1 MEVNEDA
8 AAQQPVDLVLAG
20 RVAAHQALDG
30 GGLIGAVVVD
40 VEAGVLLPA
49 RHDCRR

>member
-1 MEVNEDA
+1 MEVDEDA

-30 GGLIGAVVVD
+30 SGLVGAVVVD
-40 VEAGVLLPA
+40 MEASEVGSAACPSA
-49 RHDCRR
+49 P